1 MATETRTVSG
11 IYVADPTHSSVVFGV
26 RHMNVAAFR
35 ASFAHVEAR
44 LVADGAE
51 LTLEGRVPVES
62 VSITDPPEF
71 REHVVYGS
79 DFFEAREHPAIGFR
93 SSRLELRDDEGGARL
108 EGELTIKGISK
119 RVSAAGSYQPPI
131 EDPFGATRAAL
142 ELQATVDRRDWGMDW
157 QLPLP
162 DGGDAL
168 AYEVEL
174 TVHLELVREG

>member
-1 MATETRTVSG
+1 MATETRSLSG

-35 ASFAHVEAR
+35 ARFAHVEAR

-51 LTLEGRVPVES
+51 LTLEGQVPVES
-62 VSITDPPEF
+62 VSITEPPEF
-71 REHVVYGS
+71 RKHVVYGS
-79 DFFEAREHPAIGFR
+79 EFFDAREHPAIGFR
-93 SSRLELRDDEGGARL
+93 SSRLDLADDGSARL
-108 EGELTIKGISK
+108 EGELMIKGISK
-119 RVSAAGSYQPPI
+119 WVSAGGSYQPPI

>member
-1 MATETRTVSG
+1 M
-11 IYVADPTHSSVVFGV
+11 
-26 RHMNVAAFR
+26 
-35 ASFAHVEAR
+35 
-44 LVADGAE
+44 
-51 LTLEGRVPVES
+51 PVES
-62 VSITDPPEF
+62 VSLTEPPEF

-79 DFFEAREHPAIGFR
+79 DFFDAREHPAIGFR
-93 SSRLELRDDEGGARL
+93 SGRLELRDDGSARL

-119 RVSAAGSYQPPI
+119 RVSAAGSHQPPI

-142 ELQATVDRRDWGMDW
+142 ELQATVDRRDWRMDW

-174 TVHLELVREG
+174 TVHLEFTREG